1 MTVPARA
8 FSTDRFLFGGD
19 YNPEQWT
26 EDVWLED
33 IELMRAAGVN
43 AVTIGVFSW
52 SVLEPREGEYT
63 FGWMDRIIE
72 LLDAA
77 GIGVIL
83 ATPTASPPPWFSVA
97 HPDAM
102 PVRPDGTRLT
112 HGSRDTYAMSAP
124 AYREACRRIAR
135 ALAERYGAHP
145 ALRAWHVHNEYGTFD
160 HSEHAAVAFRAWLR
174 RRYGTLEAL
183 NAAWYSAFWSQS
195 YTAWEQVQPPR
206 ATQYLHNPTQSV
218 DFKRFCSDEM
228 LDALREQSAEIR
240 AAGSTAP
247 ITTNFMLPTWN
258 HLEQW
263 SWSAELDIV
272 SIDHYL
278 DTLTLD
284 GETHAAYA
292 SDLTRSWA
300 GQHPWLLME
309 QSTISSTM
317 PGWRAH
323 KEPDRMI
330 RNSLS
335 YVARGSQGALFFQW
349 RAPAAG
355 AEAWHGGLVSHVGPD
370 SPSHR
375 GVQELGRILAS
386 IAEVAAPPAEG
397 PILDA
402 DVAILWH
409 AEGWWA
415 LENTHL
421 PSDHLD
427 YSDAVRSTH
436 RALWQAGLPV
446 DFVAPD
452 GDLGR
457 YRLLLVPSM
466 FAVSAELAAALAAYV
481 EAGGTLVTWY
491 FSGIA
496 DENLHVVPGGY
507 PGVLRDLL
515 GVRVTDLHPLDPEAT
530 VRLSDGSEAGT
541 WSEQVELAGAEV
553 VATYADGE
561 VAGSPAV
568 TRHPVGEGDAWYVST
583 RLDQDSLDRF
593 LADLTYDLGIEPTVA
608 GGDPELETVRRHGRD
623 GTYLFVLNHGDAPRT
638 LRAAGAAGTAGEGAA
653 GPAGVELVSGTT
665 VEDALT
671 VAPRGVAVVRES
683 GSPSWSVDAT

>member
-1 MTVPARA
+1 MTVPARS

-33 IELMRAAGVN
+33 IELMRTAGVN

-52 SVLEPREGEYT
+52 SLLEPREGEYS
-63 FGWMDRIIE
+63 FGWMDRIVE
-72 LLDAA
+72 LLHGA

-83 ATPTASPPPWFSVA
+83 ATPTASPPPWFSLA
-97 HPDAM
+97 HPDAL

-112 HGSRDTYAMSAP
+112 HGSRDTYAISAP

-135 ALAERYGAHP
+135 ALADRYGAHP

-160 HSEHAAVAFRAWLR
+160 HSDHASTAFRAWLR
-174 RRYGTLEAL
+174 RRYRTLDAL
-183 NAAWYSAFWSQS
+183 NAAWYTAFWSQS
-195 YTAWEQVQPPR
+195 YTEWEQILPPR
-206 ATQYLHNPTQSV
+206 QTQYLHNPTQSV

-309 QSTISSTM
+309 QSTISSPM
-317 PGWRAH
+317 PGWRTH

-335 YVARGSQGALFFQW
+335 YVARGSQGAMFFQW

-355 AEAWHGGLVSHVGPD
+355 SEVWHGGLVSHVGAD
-370 SPSHR
+370 SPGHR
-375 GVQELGRILAS
+375 GVQELGRILGS
-386 IAEVAAPPAEG
+386 IAEVADPPADG
-397 PILDA
+397 PVVDA

-409 AEGWWA
+409 ADGWWA
-415 LENTHL
+415 LENEHL

-436 RALWQAGLPV
+436 RALWRAGIPV
-446 DFVAPD
+446 DFVPPT
-452 GDLGR
+452 GELGG
-457 YRLLLVPSM
+457 YRLVLVPSM
-466 FAVSAELAAALAAYV
+466 FPLSQAQAAALAAYA
-481 EAGGTLVTWY
+481 ENGGTVVTWF

-496 DENLHVVPGGY
+496 DENMHVVPGGY
-507 PGVLRDLL
+507 PGVLRELL
-515 GVRVTDLHPLDPEAT
+515 GVRVTELHPLDPAVT
-530 VRLSDGSEAGT
+530 ITLSDGSEAGI
-541 WSEQVELAGAEV
+541 WSERVDPAGADV
-553 VATYADGE
+553 VTTYDDGE
-561 VAGSPAV
+561 VAGLPAI
-568 TRHPVGEGDAWYVST
+568 TRHAVGAGHAWYVST
-583 RLDQDSLDRF
+583 RLEQKSLDRF
-593 LADLTYDLGIEPTVA
+593 VADLVHDLGVRPTVA
-608 GGDPELETVRRHGRD
+608 GGDEELETVRRHGRN
-623 GTYLFVLNHGDAPRT
+623 GTYLFILNHGSVPRT
-638 LRAAGAAGTAGEGAA
+638 LRG
-653 GPAGVELVSGTT
+653 AGVDLVSGS
-665 VEDALT
+665 VVDDAIT

-683 GSPSWSVDAT
+683 GSPAWSVDSA